1 MTTMTVHIEAPVE
14 KVFRAFKDPMALADV
29 SVMATEMFD
38 VKETK
43 QGTGTFYSWRTRI
56 AGIPVEG
63 FDVYTDVVP
72 NKHITEKSSNA
83 FVGTW
88 TYDFEPEGNGTK
100 VTMEHRSRSFWGLP
114 PFSYLID
121 LGTSRMSA
129 SFMPKV
135 KARLEAPVAT
145 PKKAA

>member
-1 MTTMTVHIEAPVE
+1 MTTMTMYIDAPVE
-14 KVFRAFKDPMALADV
+14 KVFRAFKDPVALADV
-29 SVMATEMFD
+29 SVMDTEMFD
-38 VKETK
+38 VKETR

-88 TYDFEPEGNGTK
+88 EYDFEPEGNGTK

-121 LGTSRMSA
+121 LATSRMSA

-135 KARLEAPVAT
+135 KERLEAG
-145 PKKAA
+145 PKSAKSA

>member
-1 MTTMTVHIEAPVE
+1 MTTMTMHIDAPVE
-14 KVFRAFKDPMALADV
+14 KVFRAFKDPLALADIA
-29 SVMATEMFD
+29 VMDTEMFD
-38 VKETK
+38 VKETR
-43 QGTGTFYSWRTRI
+43 QGTGTFYSWRIRI

-63 FDVYTDVVP
+63 FDVLTDVVP

-88 TYDFEPEGNGTK
+88 EFDFESEGKGTK

-121 LGTSRMSA
+121 LASARMSA

-135 KARLEAPVAT
+135 KERLESPE
-145 PKKAA
+145 PKAGKAA